1 MLSMPIRMRVAP
13 TLKHVIMDTITY
25 SEDTFAAQEATADS
39 CLDFVNK
46 VRHLVNTKGLTQRQL
61 IDELKKSNISFR
73 GKAVGDQGVRCIQ
86 TVEPYAVSGAVR
98 GAARALEQVTK
109 KLNEQTT
116 MYKLCAACNKQ
127 YGKAS
132 QAAIDACTKVLIT
145 LRIALKY
152 KDIETEYHI
161 TEEFL
166 SGKSMK
172 VSGFVQILFKKW
184 FR

>member
-1 MLSMPIRMRVAP
+1 M
-13 TLKHVIMDTITY
+13 
-25 SEDTFAAQEATADS
+25 
-39 CLDFVNK
+39 
-46 VRHLVNTKGLTQRQL
+46 
-61 IDELKKSNISFR
+61 
-73 GKAVGDQGVRCIQ
+73 RCIQ

-152 KDIETEYHI
+152 KDIEKEYHI

-166 SGKSMK
+166 TGKSMK
-172 VSGFVQILFKKW
+172 VSGFVQTLFKKNGFVEFFKEIFNHSNKPW
-184 FR
+184 ANEVRDNVFPKLLRIEDLEATFVNSGAAIGATAPAEDTAPATAPEELINASSAS